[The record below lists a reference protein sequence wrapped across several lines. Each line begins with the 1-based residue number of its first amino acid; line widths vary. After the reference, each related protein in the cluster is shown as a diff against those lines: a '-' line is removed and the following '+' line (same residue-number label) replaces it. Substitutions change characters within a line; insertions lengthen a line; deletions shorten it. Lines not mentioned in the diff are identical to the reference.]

1 MAVTAKTETAT
12 KRPGGRS
19 ARVRSAVLKATIE
32 ELAEVGLAELCFES
46 VARRAGVNK
55 TTLYRRWGDRE
66 KLILDA
72 MLETGNERVPLPD
85 TGSLAEDL
93 RVFGE
98 EVVAT
103 LRTPEVDA
111 LVRAAASVADPH
123 AQIADVSRCYWAA
136 RMKTET
142 QIVDRAIERGEVP
155 ADTDARLAL
164 ECFLAPIYFRV
175 FVTRERVDA
184 LFLQRLAHFTAT
196 RLGAKLH
203 PQR

>member
-1 MAVTAKTETAT
+1 MATTTKTETAIR
-12 KRPGGRS
+12 RPGGRS
-19 ARVRSAVLKATIE
+19 ARVRSAVLSATIE
-32 ELAEVGLAELCFES
+32 ELAAVGPSEFCFER

-72 MLETGNERVPLPD
+72 MVETGCERVPVPN
-85 TGSLAEDL
+85 TGSLCEDL
-93 RVFGE
+93 RVLGK
-98 EVVAT
+98 EVVAS

-123 AQIADVSRCYWAA
+123 AEIADVSRRFWAA
-136 RMKTET
+136 RMKSQT

-175 FVTRERVDA
+175 LVTRERVDA
-184 LFLQRLAHFTAT
+184 RFLQRLAHLTAT
-196 RLGAKLH
+196 SLGAQPLL
-203 PQR
+203 QR